1 MKNQINFLYLI
12 WIIHHCLGTVFELPS
27 HGTQSHFQFLFKIEP
42 LQGFHL
48 SRGSSNM
55 NIIKIG
61 DIKIF
66 AGTPG
71 PASTH
76 IGYIFAFNE
85 PKWGQGTLGKQRS
98 TLIGSRTRLGLDPTI
113 HLTWPFIFRALFEF
127 NPTQASP
134 GWRLRIQ
141 KGQIRCIIGPW
152 QGPLKDQGGSWTQ
165 WGSTFV
171 SPDSLD
177 PIFVA

>member
-1 MKNQINFLYLI
+1 MQYAILSEVPEYQRKSHSFLQLHSHDYLQSYFKIEHSCLLQLFTFLIATICMKNQINFLYLI

-98 TLIGSRTRLGLDPTI
+98 TLIGSRTCLGLSRDPV
-113 HLTWPFIFRALFEF
+113 LTLQY
-127 NPTQASP
+127 T
-134 GWRLRIQ
+134 
-141 KGQIRCIIGPW
+141 
-152 QGPLKDQGGSWTQ
+152 
-165 WGSTFV
+165 
-171 SPDSLD
+171 
-177 PIFVA
+177 

>member
-1 MKNQINFLYLI
+1 MKNITHFLYHI
-12 WIIHHCLGTVFELPS
+12 WISHPCLGTVFELPS

-76 IGYIFAFNE
+76 
-85 PKWGQGTLGKQRS
+85 TLGGGDTAH
-98 TLIGSRTRLGLDPTI
+98 TLLGWGHRT
-113 HLTWPFIFRALFEF
+113 
-127 NPTQASP
+127 
-134 GWRLRIQ
+134 
-141 KGQIRCIIGPW
+141 
-152 QGPLKDQGGSWTQ
+152 
-165 WGSTFV
+165 TFTEK
-171 SPDSLD
+171 
-177 PIFVA
+177 A

>member
-1 MKNQINFLYLI
+1 MQYAILSEVPEYQRKSHSFLQLHSHDYLQSYFKIEHSCLLQLFTFLIATICMKNQINFLYLI

-71 PASTH
+71 PASTLH
-76 IGYIFAFNE
+76 G
-85 PKWGQGTLGKQRS
+85 LGPYPTKQRENQ
-98 TLIGSRTRLGLDPTI
+98 TI
-113 HLTWPFIFRALFEF
+113 
-127 NPTQASP
+127 TQYMATGQLAFADLSLAQLSP
-134 GWRLRIQ
+134 SQ
-141 KGQIRCIIGPW
+141 
-152 QGPLKDQGGSWTQ
+152 
-165 WGSTFV
+165 
-171 SPDSLD
+171 
-177 PIFVA
+177 